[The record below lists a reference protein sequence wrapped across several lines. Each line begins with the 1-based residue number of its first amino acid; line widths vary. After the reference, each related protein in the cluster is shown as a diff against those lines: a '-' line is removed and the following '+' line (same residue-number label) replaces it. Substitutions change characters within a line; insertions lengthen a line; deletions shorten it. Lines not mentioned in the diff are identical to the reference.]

1 MEKGKLNSRM
11 QVQLPRSLEFITV
24 KNLGGEPKGE
34 KLKRGMTKQQI
45 FEDLKGQVDRGEPLL
60 LEIIGGVHKILS
72 LDLVEGGYYIQTSN
86 EQGEV
91 IGKTLIDPDVA
102 RAELRTL
109 AIKRSVGRTQRR
121 RKRGKA

>member
-1 MEKGKLNSRM
+1 
-11 QVQLPRSLEFITV
+11 
-24 KNLGGEPKGE
+24 
-34 KLKRGMTKQQI
+34 MTKQQI